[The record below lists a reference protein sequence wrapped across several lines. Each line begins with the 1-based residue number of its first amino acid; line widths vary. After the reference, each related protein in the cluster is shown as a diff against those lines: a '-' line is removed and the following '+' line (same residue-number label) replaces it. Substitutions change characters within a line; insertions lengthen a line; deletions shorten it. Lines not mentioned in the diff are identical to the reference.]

1 MNLAMESHASELPK
15 ESTESRFFALHSL
28 PLTARACREKTILL
42 WVNTLLSPPVAS
54 LAQISNGDTLLSLV
68 LALGGRLDDN
78 SHEQMDTLQQAA
90 DAIQTW
96 LGLQE
101 PVITPTDLAHP
112 DTLKALLSF
121 LHLQHIA
128 RLLSILQPTLCT
140 QYPHISSAHIP
151 PIAALVDLQPLLS
164 AWTSTILK
172 NYIDA
177 SLIPSIRWQDG
188 RSFLAL
194 VHYHNPSLVP
204 DLQHFCR
211 LDSTTH
217 TTSQAIHTLSTAF
230 QLAYTNLGVPLVID
244 PVVLAD
250 PEQLDEQTI
259 AAYLIEFLRAV
270 QTRPPSPAA
279 EERRK
284 ADLARWREIN
294 ADGGFS
300 NKQQRKRRPS
310 SPPLQQ
316 QQNNNNNNQNSSAST
331 PSTPSLSSTT
341 TDTPDEPFTS
351 TTRTSTFSVQ
361 QFKLT
366 KTTTTKTGER
376 QVPDPLKEFES
387 RATTLSEKITRL
399 QSRLDRVVPTRSNY
413 AMSSSATMD
422 SFELA
427 SEDGEISSPVRSND
441 GEDVGH
447 TRVLHPLRAARE
459 DLSAYETNVR
469 ACRTSL
475 PFIEESMAALRQ
487 YVDESLEPE
496 WQEHQSVLSRLEE
509 IDKQYQALVASM
521 DTNDDQLARFRR
533 GFLFARSC
541 SEIRAELDV
550 VQTKMVKA
558 ITTDTDIQELET
570 RVKRTSE
577 RLKELGVDY
586 ADLLDEGLGSDDD
599 AYKARFEAI
608 TKKNDLV
615 CTWVEEVRVWF
626 AEAERIR
633 QWIQIR
639 IERLGETTVP
649 DAMAGP
655 DTPATNEVVN
665 SLNAQHSVLEDEIEH
680 FDAEDMARLRSHVK
694 DLTGA
699 GRADKDLSP
708 ADTTTID
715 ITLTTLKALDKL
727 MHSLRRKSLDLQAL
741 TRRVAWEK
749 EHVGTMDW
757 LTTTDAQVYDFLTK
771 SARWQAEEDDCAT
784 DETDQEKT
792 DRLAAKER
800 LRDLI
805 IQNLLSLEQR
815 MNEFDQGQFS
825 RTINLYE
832 DLEDIVNETLPD
844 HISHRQLHSEAL
856 FDNLLKRTAFAR
868 QVVEQRLSVMDSIY
882 QIDILKADAHQITL
896 ELAAAEETHGGENE
910 LTAKVQAIHERILQ
924 LATAT
929 SRVVYPEPVLDLDRL
944 ENEQSNNVIRQVMDS
959 KRAELIDLAEEL
971 DSQLNSLCYSLEL
984 HREGKE
990 LVQGV
995 DRLCLWVD
1003 SRSAEIKNASVDG
1016 VDPNTISID
1025 DVRKLEKEHHKL
1037 VQVLEEEKENE
1048 AADLLIRIQ
1057 TLLET
1062 ADQVGSVSVDRDE
1075 LKLESRRLTDKFDGL
1090 RHTLDEHEEELK
1102 ALRQKMEDG
1111 NTYVER
1117 AKALKAFISQ
1127 TRASIP
1133 GLKQTCGFMTG
1144 QSEEQD
1150 RQRFEMLNSAL
1161 QSLKT
1166 AYVDQQRHYQD
1177 ICTRFESM
1185 TPEKT
1190 EDREEAA
1197 RVQKELEKDWAQL
1210 ANDMDSFENFTEAV
1224 GQWYDR
1230 QRRMSIVDEECL
1242 HGLTQEIAHLAKA
1255 GWSNADLE
1263 RIEKKLSRAVHMLG
1277 EAGKRITSANRKEDA
1292 VQTANYSCARDRHAA
1307 LLNKAQ
1313 DIVTRLN
1320 DLKKNA
1326 NNAVAFGDFLERA
1339 KKLKDAVQEEHDAI
1353 EKRMEL
1359 MKQRRFETMERLEIE
1374 QLIRATMGASAGS
1387 EARITELRQ
1396 LLKEALE
1403 DARKLRKQGY
1413 GESAVKSPLE
1423 TIESDIVKLVSVLAS
1438 EKRQAG
1444 FVRKMQMHAKTAGE
1458 LLSWISHCSNA
1469 ISQLPTDVCI
1479 TDENELLAGL
1489 DNLEHKM
1496 HDMQPIVTG
1505 FKAMAPKIL
1514 GPTKDGLKHLEDDFG
1529 LSGELIQEAIAI
1541 REARVMD
1548 AWNSLGQQLGETRQT
1563 IEHSQHRVDIARK
1576 VKEIMTLIGEAKD
1589 RASAVRVCH
1598 LKPSEMGDN
1607 TDLKVI
1613 QTCSLSMLPTEQE
1626 TVQAKAELDS
1636 LDRDI
1641 ELRLQVAIAELDRML
1656 GISAENEDIFSGQR
1670 AEIIEAVGGL
1680 TDMMKAKREAIAEAE
1695 KMEGFLTV
1703 VEELEVLLLAV
1714 AEVVDRASPEG
1725 ARVVDGVLSRADLQ
1739 AILIDLDTRYRYYE
1753 PKINGLMDEAKEA
1766 GESLLNDRRVV
1777 HCLEEM
1783 ANKWKDLQA
1792 LAVSKKSELLA
1803 CIGPLADPFTMPD
1816 LHKRTLQA
1824 KRPGTPV
1831 PNRIMNGRS
1840 GSQSPNAASTG
1851 GSLQDRGQRVADKRT
1866 NQIIR
1871 NNERVK
1877 PQVMHSTPRYMASTG
1892 NTRARKNTIT
1902 TGAGNGN
1909 VSPTARRVA
1918 QLSVGTPKPQP
1929 NVPKP
1934 EAYVADP
1941 KNDLDVALGLIVN
1954 DSPYKIKVEMVPGEV
1969 GRYWFGTVNPKLAY
1983 CRILRSRMV
1992 MVRVGGGWVELSQFL
2007 RDHALL
2013 EGGNFVPRASS
2024 SGSERGGLLGEVY
2037 LRTSR
2042 AASPGTITTIRGGG
2056 GAGSPGPLRESQST
2070 PYNRGGSP
2078 VGFGHGIKEGN
2089 RFLVTVDGMGNQV
2102 EVKMTK
2108 ANNKNFKFVTPRRT
2122 IL

>member
-1 MNLAMESHASELPK
+1 MNLAMEPHATELPK
-15 ESTESRFFALHSL
+15 QPAETRFFALHSL
-28 PLTARACREKTILL
+28 PSTARACREKTILL
-42 WVNTLLSPPVAS
+42 WINTLLNPPVAS
-54 LAQISNGDTLLSLV
+54 LTQLSNGDTLSALV
-68 LALGGRLDDN
+68 LALGAKIDDN

-101 PVITPTDLAHP
+101 PVITTTDLAHP

-121 LHLQHIA
+121 LHLQHIS

-140 QYPHISSAHIP
+140 QYPHIPSAHIP

-164 AWTSTILK
+164 AWTTTILQ

-177 SLIPSIRWQDG
+177 SLMPSIRWQDG

-211 LDSTTH
+211 LDSSTH

-230 QLAYTNLGVPLVID
+230 QLAHTNLGVPLVID

-250 PEQLDEQTI
+250 PDQLDEQTI
-259 AAYLIEFLRAV
+259 AGYLIEFLRAV

-284 ADLARWREIN
+284 ADLTRWRGIN
-294 ADGGFS
+294 AES
-300 NKQQRKRRPS
+300 SSKQRTRRPS
-310 SPPLQQ
+310 SPALH
-316 QQNNNNNNQNSSAST
+316 SSAST

-376 QVPDPLKEFES
+376 QVPDPLKEFET
-387 RATTLSEKITRL
+387 RATTLLDKISRL

-413 AMSSSATMD
+413 AMPSSATMD

-427 SEDGEISSPVRSND
+427 SEDGEIASPVRSND
-441 GEDVGH
+441 GEEPGH
-447 TRVLHPLRAARE
+447 TRVLHPLRAAKE
-459 DLSAYETNVR
+459 DLNAYETNVR
-469 ACRTSL
+469 ACRTAL
-475 PFIEESMAALRQ
+475 PFVEESMAALRQ
-487 YVDESLEPE
+487 YVDESLDPE

-509 IDKQYQALVASM
+509 IDGQYQILVGSM
-521 DTNDDQLARFRR
+521 EMNDDQLGRFRR

-541 SEIRAELDV
+541 SEIRAELDE

-558 ITTDTDIQELET
+558 TTTDTDIQELET
-570 RVKRTSE
+570 RVKRTSG
-577 RLKELGVDY
+577 RLKELGVNF
-586 ADLLDEGLGSDDD
+586 ADLLEEGVNDD
-599 AYKARFEAI
+599 AYRTRFEAI

-639 IERLGETTVP
+639 IDRLGETTVP

-655 DTPATNEVVN
+655 DMPVTNEVVD
-665 SLNAQHSVLEDEIEH
+665 SLNAQHSVLEDEIEK
-680 FDAEDMARLRSHVK
+680 FDAGAMTRLRSHVK

-699 GRADKDLSP
+699 GRTGKDISP
-708 ADTTTID
+708 ADTTTIE
-715 ITLTTLKALDKL
+715 ITLSTLMALDKL

-741 TRRVAWEK
+741 TRRAAWEK
-749 EHVGTMDW
+749 EHAGAMDW
-757 LTTTDAQVYDFLTK
+757 LTTTGEQLEDFLTNH
-771 SARWQAEEDDCAT
+771 ARWQVEEDDSNPQET
-784 DETDQEKT
+784 DEEKRGRQE
-792 DRLAAKER
+792 AKER

-805 IQNLLSLEQR
+805 IQRLLSLEQQ
-815 MNEFDQGQFS
+815 MSEFDQGQYS
-825 RTINLYE
+825 RAINLYE
-832 DLEDIVNETLPD
+832 DLEDTANEALPD
-844 HISHRQLHSEAL
+844 HLGQRQLQSETL
-856 FDNLLKRTAFAR
+856 FDDLLKRTAFAR
-868 QVVEQRLSVMDSIY
+868 QVVEQRLSVMDSVH

-896 ELAAAEETHGGENE
+896 ELVAAEEAHGGENE

-929 SRVVYPEPVLDLDRL
+929 SRVVYPEPALNLDRP
-944 ENEQSNNVIRQVMDS
+944 ENEHSNDAIRQVMDS
-959 KRAELIDLAEEL
+959 KRTDLIALAEQL

-984 HREGKE
+984 YREGKE

-995 DRLCLWVD
+995 DGLCLWVD
-1003 SRSAEIKNASVDG
+1003 NRSAEIKKASVDG
-1016 VDPNTISID
+1016 VDPNAISIED
-1025 DVRKLEKEHHKL
+1025 IRKLEKEHQKL
-1037 VQVLEEEKENE
+1037 VQILEEEKENE

-1090 RHTLDEHEEELK
+1090 RHTLDGHEDELK
-1102 ALRQKMEDG
+1102 TLRQKMEDG

-1150 RQRFEMLNSAL
+1150 HQRFEMLNSAL
-1161 QSLKT
+1161 QSLKA

-1177 ICTRFESM
+1177 ICTRFEGM
-1185 TPEKT
+1185 APEKL
-1190 EDREEAA
+1190 EDREEAT
-1197 RVQKELEKDWAQL
+1197 RVQKDLEKDWTQL
-1210 ANDMDSFENFTEAV
+1210 AKDMDEFENFTDAV

-1242 HGLTQEIAHLAKA
+1242 QGLTEEITHLAKA
-1255 GWSNADLE
+1255 GWSNDDLE

-1292 VQTANYSCARDRHAA
+1292 VQTANYSCARDRHTA

-1320 DLKKNA
+1320 NLKKNA

-1339 KKLKDAVQEEHDAI
+1339 KRLRDAVQEEQDAV
-1353 EKRMEL
+1353 EQRMERI
-1359 MKQRRFETMERLEIE
+1359 KQCRFETMERPDIE

-1387 EARITELRQ
+1387 EARSKELRQ
-1396 LLKEALE
+1396 LLKDALE
-1403 DARKLRKQGY
+1403 DAAKLKKQGY
-1413 GESAVKSPLE
+1413 GESAVKTPLE
-1423 TIESDIVKLVSVLAS
+1423 VIESDLVKLANVLGS

-1444 FVRKMQMHAKTAGE
+1444 FVRKMLTHAKTAGE
-1458 LLSWISHCSNA
+1458 LLSWITHCSHA

-1496 HDMQPIVTG
+1496 QDMQPIVTG

-1514 GPTKDGLKHLEDDFG
+1514 GPAKDGLKHLESEFG
-1529 LSGELIQEAIAI
+1529 LSEQLIQEAIII
-1541 REARVMD
+1541 REARVME
-1548 AWNSLGQQLGETRQT
+1548 AWNALGQQLGETRQS
-1563 IEHSQHRVDIARK
+1563 IEQSKRVVEIARK
-1576 VKEIMTLIGEAKD
+1576 VKEIMTLVGEAKD
-1589 RASAVRVCH
+1589 RAAAVRVCH
-1598 LKPSEMGDN
+1598 IKPSEMGDMS
-1607 TDLKVI
+1607 DLKLI
-1613 QTCSLSMLPTEQE
+1613 QTCSLSVLPTEQE
-1626 TVQAKAELDS
+1626 TAQAKAELDS

-1641 ELRLQVAIAELDRML
+1641 ELHLQAAIAELDQML
-1656 GISAENEDIFSGQR
+1656 GSNAVDEDIFSGQR
-1670 AEIIEAVGGL
+1670 AEIVEAVGGL

-1695 KMEGFLTV
+1695 KMEEFLIV

-1725 ARVVDGVLSRADLQ
+1725 ARVVDGALSRADLQ

-1753 PKINGLMDEAKEA
+1753 PKINGLME
-1766 GESLLNDRRVV
+1766 ESKDAAQNLMNDHRVV
-1777 HCLEEM
+1777 RYLEEM
-1783 ANKWKDLQA
+1783 ANKWKEIQA
-1792 LAVSKKSELLA
+1792 QAASMKAKLMS
-1803 CIGPLADPFTMPD
+1803 CIDPLADPYTMPD
-1816 LHKRTLQA
+1816 LHHRVIQSQ
-1824 KRPGTPV
+1824 RPGTPV
-1831 PNRIMNGRS
+1831 PGRIINSRPGTN
-1840 GSQSPNAASTG
+1840 SPTAASNAG
-1851 GSLQDRGQRVADKRT
+1851 GLQARGQRIVEKRPVKPV
-1866 NQIIR
+1866 R
-1871 NNERVK
+1871 SNERIK
-1877 PQVMHSTPRYMASTG
+1877 PQPMHSMPRFMAPTG
-1892 NTRARKNTIT
+1892 NTRVRTNTIT

-1909 VSPTARRVA
+1909 VSPTARRAAQRSFGVA
-1918 QLSVGTPKPQP
+1918 KPQAK
-1929 NVPKP
+1929 VLET

-1941 KNDLDVALGLIVN
+1941 KNDLDMALGVIVN
-1954 DSPYKIKVEMVPGEV
+1954 DSPYKISVKMVPGEV
-1969 GRYWFGTVNPKLAY
+1969 GRYWFGSVNPKMAY

-2013 EGGNFVPRASS
+2013 EGGNFVPRASLS
-2024 SGSERGGLLGEVY
+2024 NSDRGGLLGEVF
-2037 LRTSR
+2037 LRTRR
-2042 AASPGTITTIRGGG
+2042 AVSPGTVTTIRGGG

-2070 PYNRGGSP
+2070 PHNRGGSP

-2089 RFLVTVDGMGNQV
+2089 RFLVTVDDMGNQV

-2108 ANNKNFKFVTPRRT
+2108 ADNKASKFITPRRT
-2122 IL
+2122 AL